1 LKMARTQEHDSHVR
15 IGWEVQELTSS
26 FLPFLFICY

>member
-15 IGWEVQELTSS
+15 IGWEVQKTLLF
-26 FLPFLFICY
+26 FLPFLFI